1 MLDSKDFDFV
11 SKLNN
16 LKFKSD
22 CFSEDLVLYSEAV
35 KIVEELQL
43 KLASDLI
50 QEIEKAV
57 KAYDRGIGEL
67 QTVFKESRE

>member
-1 MLDSKDFDFV
+1 MLDSRDFDFV

-22 CFSEDLVLYSEAV
+22 CFSEDVLLYSEAV

-50 QEIEKAV
+50 KEIEKAV
-57 KAYDRGIGEL
+57 KAYDKGIGEL
-67 QTVFKESRE
+67 QTVLKEAKE